1 MVGFGVWGLKEKYQT
16 KVCFRSSPIQL
27 QSRHLEPSM
36 TRQELETLW
45 KDPKNRKWGIFY
57 YCKADP
63 RVIVPKR
70 LKWMGWTVNVA
81 RPLAIPISLLLISL
95 VAGPTTAVI
104 FMRPGPGPVLLTIAG
119 CTGVVCLL
127 CAYLAS
133 RTE

>member
-1 MVGFGVWGLKEKYQT
+1 
-16 KVCFRSSPIQL
+16 
-27 QSRHLEPSM
+27 M

-45 KDPKNRKWGIFY
+45 KDPSNRKWGIFY

-70 LKWMGWTVNVA
+70 LKWMGWTVNTA
-81 RPLAIPISLLLISL
+81 RPLAIPVSLLLIAL
-95 VAGPTTAVI
+95 VAGPTMAVI
-104 FMRPGPGPVLLTIAG
+104 FMRAGPVPVILTIAG
-119 CTGVVCLL
+119 CTAVMCLL

>member
-1 MVGFGVWGLKEKYQT
+1 
-16 KVCFRSSPIQL
+16 
-27 QSRHLEPSM
+27 M

-45 KDPKNRKWGIFY
+45 KDPRNRKWGMFY

-70 LKWMGWTVNVA
+70 PKWMGWTVNAA
-81 RPLAIPISLLLISL
+81 RPLAIPASLLLISL
-95 VAGPTTAVI
+95 VAGLTTVVI
-104 FMRPGPGPVLLTIAG
+104 LLRAGPLPVLLTLAG
-119 CTGVVCLL
+119 STAVVCLL